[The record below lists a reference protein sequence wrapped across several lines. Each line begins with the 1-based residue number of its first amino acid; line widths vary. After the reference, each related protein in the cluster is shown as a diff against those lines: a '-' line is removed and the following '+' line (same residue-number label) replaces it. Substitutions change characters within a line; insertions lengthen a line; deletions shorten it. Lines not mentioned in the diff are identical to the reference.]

1 MHMLKK
7 CFLTKGPTV
16 LIKYLIASVLLVF
29 SLSASALQLNMNGC
43 MFVAQTAAQAPLA
56 KAQGASKD
64 EYLQLV
70 HTSLAQFMDDETLKE
85 FDRVLAI
92 LVDKTFDSK
101 APEDVI
107 GQSVLDACVAAQGDT
122 NKLVGVPI

>member
-43 MFVAQTAAQAPLA
+43 MFVAKTAAQAPQA
-56 KAQGASKD
+56 KSQGASKD
-64 EYLQLV
+64 EYLQFI
-70 HTSLAQFMDDETLKE
+70 HTSLAQFMDEETLKE